1 MSSEANEIRA
11 VYLTFPD
18 QGSALAVARQLVER
32 RLAACVNVMPTG
44 TSVYRWRGEVAE
56 EPEAVAIAKT
66 VAVKVDGLMAAVREL
81 HPYEL
86 PCVVSYSADG
96 GSPEY
101 LEWVRAEVA

>member
-18 QGSALAVARQLVER
+18 QGSALAVARQLVQR

-44 TSVYRWRGEVAE
+44 TSVYRWQGEVAE
-56 EPEAVAIAKT
+56 EPEVVAVVKT
-66 VAVKVDGLMAAVREL
+66 VAAKVDDLIAAVREL

-86 PCVVSYSADG
+86 PCVVSYPAEG
-96 GSPEY
+96 GSAEY
-101 LEWVRAEVA
+101 IEWVRGEVF